1 MHGGSRGRGELT
13 QYSRSRAFGFAGT
26 YEMLGKDRGGH
37 RASSGLD
44 HAFVFCSSNSDSRD
58 SSIEDLME
66 DSKQADPG
74 PLNVRGGGT
83 PERE

>member
-1 MHGGSRGRGELT
+1 MHGGSGGRGELT

-44 HAFVFCSSNSDSRD
+44 HAFAFCSSNSDSRD
-58 SSIEDLME
+58 SSIRGFDGGQ
-66 DSKQADPG
+66 QAG
-74 PLNVRGGGT
+74 RSWTL
-83 PERE
+83 EC